1 MNALR
6 IIVSANINAQQILL
20 RSPVMSLLAIS
31 LLTMSLTACG
41 QSGPLFLPK
50 PPEPLK
56 TRAEPP
62 KTDSKSDP
70 KNELKNELKD
80 ERKAEVKAGA
90 QAEPAR

>member
-6 IIVSANINAQQILL
+6 IIVSANLNAQWILL

-31 LLTMSLTACG
+31 LLAMSLTACG
-41 QSGPLFLPK
+41 QSGPLFLPTA
-50 PPEPLK
+50 PEPLK
-56 TRAEPP
+56 TRVEPP
-62 KTDSKSDP
+62 NNDSKSD
-70 KNELKNELKD
+70 LSNELKD